1 MVLLIKKIYTFGAL
15 KDKKLITL
23 KNIED
28 EIANLIIEKYE
39 DDISSV
45 AIDFN
50 SKENKLII
58 ECK

>member
-28 EIANLIIEKYE
+28 EIKIITYSFTDGIFGDVVCTESHTYR
-39 DDISSV
+39 
-45 AIDFN
+45 N
-50 SKENKLII
+50 G
-58 ECK
+58 